1 MLRFDRKSHRIKGV
15 SERIKL
21 TFKFSWAGRKGQAVF
36 HILPQIVSMR
46 FLAGL
51 VNPIFLFLAL
61 AVKFAVFQNGQAVFP
76 ADLVRH
82 SPQLLVVTDFVLK
95 FAAVLEGHRVHHEM
109 TVKVEKLGIM
119 KESGLIT
126 DEEFAAMKAELLKN
140 IL

>member
-1 MLRFDRKSHRIKGV
+1 M
-15 SERIKL
+15 
-21 TFKFSWAGRKGQAVF
+21 
-36 HILPQIVSMR
+36 
-46 FLAGL
+46 
-51 VNPIFLFLAL
+51 
-61 AVKFAVFQNGQAVFP
+61 
-76 ADLVRH
+76 
-82 SPQLLVVTDFVLK
+82 VTDFVLK